1 LAWFRSKAAKAEVCI
16 FVKRESMFSQQ
27 KLIYI
32 LLGIAILTFIFWTIR
47 DWLIQQRERHKTT
60 DSHHDNKSSV
70 VLPLQLQAYER
81 LVVLTE
87 RISPEQLI
95 NRLNQPEFSAR
106 AMQQLLVQTIKA
118 EYDHNVSQ
126 QVYVSKEAWDAV
138 KNAKEQL
145 ISLINRLAAQLPEQ
159 ATALELNKKLLELM
173 LKNETAF
180 PTQTAQEILSQE
192 AKKLMRNA

>member
-1 LAWFRSKAAKAEVCI
+1 
-16 FVKRESMFSQQ
+16 MFSQQ

-47 DWLIQQRERHKTT
+47 DWLIQQRERHKTA

>member
-1 LAWFRSKAAKAEVCI
+1 
-16 FVKRESMFSQQ
+16 
-27 KLIYI
+27 
-32 LLGIAILTFIFWTIR
+32 
-47 DWLIQQRERHKTT
+47 
-60 DSHHDNKSSV
+60 
-70 VLPLQLQAYER
+70 
-81 LVVLTE
+81 VVLTE